1 MMRFVSTILCR
12 GPEVER
18 HRRYVA
24 ERRYGVGD
32 GIEAADVAMFGP
44 VVYVRPDVRN
54 R

>member
-1 MMRFVSTILCR
+1 MRFLSTILCR

-32 GIEAADVAMFGP
+32 GIDVADVMMFGP
-44 VVYVRPDVRN
+44 VVYVRPGVRN